1 MVAALRA
8 GDEVAFSSLVR
19 RYTPSMTRV
28 AMYFVRDLA
37 VAEEVVQETWV
48 AVLRGL
54 EAFEGRSSLRTWI
67 FRIVSNLAKSRG
79 VRERRTV
86 PFSGLVH
93 QAEDGEA
100 AVSPDRFL
108 ADGRWSSAPRSWGL
122 PADERAVSSEILSLV
137 QTAVEGLPSNQRAV
151 VVLRDVDG
159 WSGRDVCALLG
170 VSDANQR
177 VLLHRGRARI
187 RRALAAYLES

>member
-1 MVAALRA
+1 
-8 GDEVAFSSLVR
+8 
-19 RYTPSMTRV
+19 MTRV
-28 AMYFVRDLA
+28 AMYFVRDLT
-37 VAEEVVQETWV
+37 VAEEVVQEAWV

-79 VRERRTV
+79 ARERRTI
-86 PFSGLVH
+86 PFSGLIH
-93 QAEDGEA
+93 EADDGEA
-100 AVSPDRFL
+100 GVSADRFL

-122 PADERAVSSEILSLV
+122 PSDERAVSSETLAV
-137 QTAVEGLPSNQRAV
+137 VRTAVEGLPSNQRAV
-151 VVLRDVDG
+151 VVLRDVEG
-159 WSGRDVCALLG
+159 WSGRDVCALLD

-187 RRALAAYLES
+187 RRALEAYFES